1 MERAPSLTGELKQK
15 LVQWHDKYWDWLM
28 NAALPLWW
36 EKGADHEQGG
46 FHELLG
52 MDGLPVLTDRR
63 ARVQGRQSYV
73 YAVAGHLGW
82 DGPWAE
88 GAVHGLTYLWKNY
101 RQASGLFCTKVTKD
115 GAVADPTEMLYDQ
128 AFAITASAWV
138 FRMMPDHPEFKKLGQ
153 DLLMRIGKRRH
164 QAGGFRETGEN
175 AFVSNPHMHLFE
187 AALAWHEFDS
197 APDWYSLA
205 EEIAGLCLGYFIDE
219 DSLVLHE
226 YFDEKWELAADA
238 KGNVIEPGHQ
248 FEWAWLLE
256 RWSRVADSANAYRMS
271 RRLFE
276 VGASGVDKIRNVAV
290 DEMDNTFSFTRPTA
304 RLWMQTERLKASLI
318 LSETETET
326 DKFYYLSE
334 AMLTMESLWK
344 YLQTP
349 IPGLWR
355 DVMTS
360 DGDFAEQ
367 PAPASSFYHIICA
380 IMCLHEA
387 VEKVK
392 KEV

>member
-1 MERAPSLTGELKQK
+1 MERDTSLTGDLRLQLK
-15 LVQWHDKYWDWLM
+15 QWHDRYWDWLM

-36 EKGADHEQGG
+36 EKGADHQLGG

-52 MDGLPVLTDRR
+52 MDGEPVLTDRR

-82 DGPWAE
+82 GGPWQD
-88 GAVHGLTYLWKNY
+88 GAVQGLNYLLKTY
-101 RQASGLFCTKVTKD
+101 RRPSGLFCTKVTKD
-115 GAVADPTEMLYDQ
+115 GAIADPAEMLYDQ
-128 AFAITASAWV
+128 AFALMASAWAY
-138 FRMMPDHPEFKKLGQ
+138 RTMPERAEFKKFAQ

-164 QAGGFRETGEN
+164 SAGGFKETGDN
-175 AFVSNPHMHLFE
+175 PYLSNPHMHLFE
-187 AALAWHEFDS
+187 AALAWYETDNG
-197 APDWYSLA
+197 PDWYSMA

-219 DSLVLHE
+219 DALVLHE
-226 YFDEKWELAADA
+226 YFDENWELAAGP

-256 RWSRVADSANAYRMS
+256 RWSKIADSANAYRMA

-290 DEMDNTFSFTRPTA
+290 DEMDNTFTFTRPTG
-304 RLWMQTERLKASLI
+304 RLWMQTERLKAALI
-318 LSETETET
+318 LSDTETET

-334 AMLTMESLWK
+334 AILALECLWK
-344 YLQTP
+344 YLETP
-349 IPGLWR
+349 VPGLWR
-355 DVMTS
+355 DVMTPES
-360 DGDFAEQ
+360 TFVEQ
-367 PAPASSFYHIICA
+367 PAPASSLYHIICA

-387 VEKVK
+387 VSK
-392 KEV
+392 

>member
-1 MERAPSLTGELKQK
+1 MERVSSLTRELRQK
-15 LVQWHDKYWDWLM
+15 LSQWHERYTDWLM

-52 MDGLPVLTDRR
+52 MDGEPVLTDRR

-88 GAVHGLTYLWKNY
+88 GAVQGLYYLAKHY
-101 RQASGLFCTKVTKD
+101 RRPSGLFCTKVTKD
-115 GAVADPTEMLYDQ
+115 GAVADPAEMLYDQ
-128 AFAITASAWV
+128 AFALMASAWV
-138 FRMMPDHPEFKKLGQ
+138 FRMMPGRTEFKKFGH
-153 DLLMRIGKRRH
+153 DLLMRVGRRRH
-164 QAGGFRETGEN
+164 FAGGFKETGDN
-175 AFVSNPHMHLFE
+175 PYLSNPHMHLFE
-187 AALAWHEFDS
+187 AALAWHDTDN

-205 EEIAGLCLGYFIDE
+205 EELSGLCLGYFID
-219 DSLVLHE
+219 DNSLVLHE
-226 YFDEKWELAADA
+226 YFDENWEIATGE
-238 KGNVIEPGHQ
+238 KGTSLEPGHQ

-256 RWSRVADSANAYRMS
+256 RWSRIADSANAYRMA

-290 DEMDNTFSFTRPTA
+290 DEMDLSFAFRQPTA

-318 LSETETET
+318 LADTETET

-334 AMLTMESLWK
+334 ALLAAEILWK
-344 YLQTP
+344 YLETP
-349 IPGLWR
+349 IPGLWH
-355 DVMTS
+355 DVMLA
-360 DGDFAEQ
+360 DGSFADQ

-380 IMCLHEA
+380 IMCLREA
-387 VEKVK
+387 VQK
-392 KEV
+392 